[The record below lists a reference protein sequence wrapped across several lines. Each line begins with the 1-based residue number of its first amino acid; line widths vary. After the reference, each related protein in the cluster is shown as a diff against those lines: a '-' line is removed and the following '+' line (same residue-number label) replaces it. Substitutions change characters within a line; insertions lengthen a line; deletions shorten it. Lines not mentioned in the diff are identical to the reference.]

1 VTLTIAAGYR
11 LDPTAPTVED
21 YLVLRELS
29 GLSVKTRE
37 QAVAGLPGGW
47 RACHV
52 VHEDTGRTVAMGR
65 VLGDGGWYFHIVD
78 MAVLPDHQRRGLGA
92 AVLAWLL
99 GEIRAGAPAN
109 PWVTLM
115 ADPPGRLLYER
126 FGFAET
132 APGSLGMGQILAP
145 A

>member
-1 VTLTIAAGYR
+1 VTDVLGAGYR
-11 LDPTAPTVED
+11 LVPIAPSVED
-21 YLVLRELS
+21 YLMLRELS

-37 QAVAGLPGGW
+37 QAAAGLPGGW

-52 VHEDTGRTVAMGR
+52 VHEATERTVAMGR
-65 VLGDGGWYFHIVD
+65 ILGDGGWYFHIVD

-99 GEIRAGAPAN
+99 EEIRTGAPAN

-115 ADPPGRLLYER
+115 ADPPGRPLYRR
-126 FGFAET
+126 FGFVET